1 MATNISGG
9 NQGQGQPATEL
20 YAQAQASIFASLANY
35 GAGASRKL
43 SLLSQDKREGN
54 VGRAPELDQASLIN
68 QMQSIPGLK
77 LLGDKNAPSADG
89 PLSPACLLQ
98 KGLEG
103 LASNCVIEP
112 PAGRQRINTTT
123 VLDAASIK
131 NEPQITSPRG
141 NLLSP
146 TSTFGRSGGPLFR
159 VGSDH
164 HMWEEA
170 SQD

>member
-1 MATNISGG
+1 MPTNVSGG
-9 NQGQGQPATEL
+9 NLAQGQPATEL

-35 GAGASRKL
+35 GTGAQRKL
-43 SLLSQDKREGN
+43 SLLSLDRRDGN
-54 VGRAPELDQASLIN
+54 VGNKAEVDQASLIN

-77 LLGDKNAPSADG
+77 LIGDKNAPSAER
-89 PLSPACLLQ
+89 PLSPSCLLQ

-112 PAGRQRINTTT
+112 ASGRQRINTTT
-123 VLDAASIK
+123 VLEAASIK

-146 TSTFGRSGGPLFR
+146 TSTFGKSGGPLFR

-164 HMWEEA
+164 QMWEEA